1 MQEALDLAATP
12 GTRFD
17 LLLTDIRLPDGNGWE
32 LLRRLEKAGMRPQEA
47 IAISETHVTES
58 KGASFRAHLV
68 KPITERYWK
77 QTCSR

>member
-32 LLRRLEKAGMRPQEA
+32 LLRRAGEGGYATPGSYSHKCVEQ
-47 IAISETHVTES
+47 
-58 KGASFRAHLV
+58 
-68 KPITERYWK
+68 
-77 QTCSR
+77 